1 MPQTRDKKRETISK
15 TLFALAMA
23 FFFACSLPAQAENLK
38 IRISVKR
45 ANVRLKPTLQS
56 QVIGTVLED
65 QVFEAL
71 QLTGDWY
78 HISLPPDSSGFA
90 VSGYVH
96 KSVVKEVEEKARA
109 RAQDRT
115 AIPAQKPPDPAQK
128 SVSPLPAR
136 LPEMDGSS
144 AFRPA
149 RKKFF
154 VRLSGGY
161 NSLTYP
167 YKHDWAFSLYHE
179 DGLVTEDYEIKAS
192 SATLDAGI
200 GYLFHKNVGV
210 ELSFIPISGKSR
222 GTFSASF
229 PHPLYFD
236 SPREKTWENG
246 SLRYSASEINLNLL
260 FTFPLFS
267 RLHAYVTAGGTY
279 FLNVKIESLK
289 VINWEEVGYPYF
301 EVNVSSEYASYSK
314 SVFGFNGGAGLDFW
328 IAQSVGINVHFR
340 YSEGKA
346 KIDVEGNDM
355 EIKTGGLRAMA
366 GIKFLF

>member
-1 MPQTRDKKRETISK
+1 MQQMQDKKRKTISK
-15 TLFALAMA
+15 TLFALAVV
-23 FFFACSLPAQAENLK
+23 FFFACSLAAQAENMK

-56 QVIGTVLED
+56 QTIGTALEG

-71 QLTGDWY
+71 QTTGDWY
-78 HISLPPDSSGFA
+78 RINLPPDSSGVTVF
-90 VSGYVH
+90 GYVH
-96 KSVVKEVEEKARA
+96 KSVVQEVEEKVSARA
-109 RAQDRT
+109 PDKA
-115 AIPAQKPPDPAQK
+115 AIPTQEPPDPKPK

-136 LPEMDGSS
+136 LSETSGSS
-144 AFRPA
+144 PFRPA

-161 NSLTYP
+161 NSMTYP
-167 YKHDWAFSLYHE
+167 YESNWSFPLYHE
-179 DGLVTEDYEIKAS
+179 DGLVAEDYEIKAS
-192 SATLDAGI
+192 GVALDAGI

-210 ELSFIPISGKSR
+210 ELSFIPASGKSR

-236 SPREKTWENG
+236 TPREETWENG
-246 SLRYSASEINLNLL
+246 SLRYSASELNLNLL
-260 FTFPLFS
+260 FIFPLFS

-279 FLNVKIESLK
+279 FLNVKIENLK

-301 EVNVSSEYASYSK
+301 EVNVSPEYASYSQN
-314 SVFGFNGGAGLDFW
+314 VFGFNGGAGLDYW
-328 IAQSVGINVHFR
+328 IAQSMGINVHFG
-340 YSEGKA
+340 YSDGKA
-346 KIDVEGNDM
+346 KFDIEGNEI

-366 GIKFLF
+366 GIKFIF